1 MRTVHLNNAG
11 AGLMPSEVVDTMI
24 DYLHREARDGSY
36 ECEHVFSEVVEDEVY
51 RLIGQ
56 LLGAEHTDVAL
67 FGSATT
73 AWLAA
78 AQTVPL
84 VAGDEVWVTPYE
96 YAGNLIVLSRMR
108 HRFDVTIRTVP
119 LHANGDLNLE
129 WFAANLSERCA
140 LVSVPHVPSGC
151 GIVNPVEQIG
161 QLLGGHRALYFVDGC
176 QAVGQIDVDVGRIG
190 CDLYTGAGRKFL
202 RGPRGTGFSYTHARL
217 RDSAALS
224 FHDLHVASV
233 GAAPHAT
240 VTVDTDSA
248 RIWETAERS
257 TVATVGLAEALRHH
271 FAAGAAPYDRALSQ
285 RLRTRLT
292 DIVGPSR
299 LVDPGEVLSNMVTVD
314 THPVP
319 AGEVVSRLRQDGFNT
334 WVMNGPDTPTYM
346 AMRRIVSAVRVSP
359 HYFVTPSQIDDFAV
373 AFERCLTTLR

>member
-1 MRTVHLNNAG
+1 
-11 AGLMPSEVVDTMI
+11 
-24 DYLHREARDGSY
+24 
-36 ECEHVFSEVVEDEVY
+36 CELACATSS
-51 RLIGQ
+51 
-56 LLGAEHTDVAL
+56 TDFTRRPAL
-67 FGSATT
+67 SAHFPYTT
-73 AWLAA
+73 LFR
-78 AQTVPL
+78 
-84 VAGDEVWVTPYE
+84 
-96 YAGNLIVLSRMR
+96 S
-108 HRFDVTIRTVP
+108 
-119 LHANGDLNLE
+119 
-129 WFAANLSERCA
+129 
-140 LVSVPHVPSGC
+140 
-151 GIVNPVEQIG
+151 
-161 QLLGGHRALYFVDGC
+161 
-176 QAVGQIDVDVGRIG
+176 
-190 CDLYTGAGRKFL
+190 

-319 AGEVVSRLRQDGFNT
+319 AGEVVSRLRQG
-334 WVMNGPDTPTYM
+334 
-346 AMRRIVSAVRVSP
+346 S
-359 HYFVTPSQIDDFAV
+359 
-373 AFERCLTTLR
+373 